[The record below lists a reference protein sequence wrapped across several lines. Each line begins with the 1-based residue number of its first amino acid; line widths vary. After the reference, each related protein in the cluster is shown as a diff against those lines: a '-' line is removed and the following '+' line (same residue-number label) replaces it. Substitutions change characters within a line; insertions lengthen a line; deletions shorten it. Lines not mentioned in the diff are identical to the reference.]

1 MERLRDSPDVE
12 LSDEFS
18 RLLLASNLPPAFSTS
33 AGSRNLQ
40 GHRQGLEGSN
50 HLGSLRR
57 PVTSMSDQE
66 DKLQR
71 MSAGAASSAPP
82 TRWNRRKLLTAVS
95 AGLGLFGPRLQLE
108 QFPGSAPR
116 LTFSGVSAKAFVAGD
131 DQEVSGLVVLRVAEV
146 CQFQEKLLRSLAQC
160 QAMGLMGVN
169 NPDMADQFGNSYCE
183 GETYAV
189 NSQQIIFGTNVML
202 KNSNLD
208 GNMRLMI
215 YSEIDEDKRDS
226 ATEAAV
232 NIMNTFNKLI
242 KTAAE
247 YNQMKGGEYIVIA
260 DLYSSARNQLARF
273 FNLLPQ
279 ESQDKFYGYADA
291 VRKYE
296 EKVSKEDGIERMKL

>member
-1 MERLRDSPDVE
+1 
-12 LSDEFS
+12 
-18 RLLLASNLPPAFSTS
+18 
-33 AGSRNLQ
+33 
-40 GHRQGLEGSN
+40 
-50 HLGSLRR
+50 
-57 PVTSMSDQE
+57 
-66 DKLQR
+66 
-71 MSAGAASSAPP
+71 
-82 TRWNRRKLLTAVS
+82 
-95 AGLGLFGPRLQLE
+95 
-108 QFPGSAPR
+108 
-116 LTFSGVSAKAFVAGD
+116 
-131 DQEVSGLVVLRVAEV
+131 
-146 CQFQEKLLRSLAQC
+146 
-160 QAMGLMGVN
+160 
-169 NPDMADQFGNSYCE
+169 
-183 GETYAV
+183 
-189 NSQQIIFGTNVML
+189 
-202 KNSNLD
+202 
-208 GNMRLMI
+208 MRLMI